1 MQVKQ
6 FDDDHERQLKS
17 VNSSLGFEE
26 KTKALFEDDD
36 LAAETY
42 WRVYHKRVIS
52 SEQELMAAVLDE
64 AIADYQR
71 YLVGGGRRSMKRFA
85 EVEGWLLRDDT
96 QWIFSYVNCCDFLG
110 IEPAYLRGGLLR
122 WKQKK
127 LSGLSTPLFTTTRR
141 KVFKKPFR
149 HAA

>member
-96 QWIFSYVNCCDFLG
+96 QWIFS
-110 IEPAYLRGGLLR
+110 
-122 WKQKK
+122 
-127 LSGLSTPLFTTTRR
+127 
-141 KVFKKPFR
+141 
-149 HAA
+149 